1 MPFIYF
7 RYFIFDDFLRIL
19 SFNTINNG
27 LNMKAVFIEKYD
39 GPEVLIYGDL
49 PKPVVGDSELLIKVF
64 ATSVNPVDWK
74 LRKGMLR
81 FLPGQKLPKILG
93 GDISGIVEEAGKDVE
108 EFKTGYEIYGL
119 ISAAKGG
126 GYAEYAMAKPHQISL
141 KPKNISF
148 EEAATIPLAALTAY
162 QSLKRLGKLK
172 VGDKILVNDCSGGV
186 GHFAVQIAKAM
197 GANVTGVCSTK
208 NIELAKILGADKVI
222 DYTNENIFS
231 ENITYDIFFDAVANQ
246 SFWKVKK
253 HLNKNG
259 RYVTTLPSVSKLL
272 NLFFNIFS
280 SKKGKMISVKSF
292 PEDLRFLSELIK
304 SDKLRTV
311 IDTAYKLKDS
321 KEAHIHSETGRVVG
335 KLAISIN

>member
-1 MPFIYF
+1 
-7 RYFIFDDFLRIL
+7 
-19 SFNTINNG
+19 
-27 LNMKAVFIEKYD
+27 MKAVFIEKY
-39 GPEVLIYGDL
+39 GRPEVLIFGDL
-49 PKPVVGDSELLIKVF
+49 PKPIVSDDEVLVKVF
-64 ATSVNPVDWK
+64 ATSINPVDWK
-74 LRKGMLR
+74 LRNGMLR

-93 GDISGIVEEAGKDVE
+93 GDISGIVETVGKDLI
-108 EFKTGYEIYGL
+108 EFKIGDEIYGL

-162 QSLKRLGKLK
+162 QSLKRLGKIKIGEK
-172 VGDKILVNDCSGGV
+172 VLINGCSGGV

-197 GANVTGVCSTK
+197 GAHVTGICSSK
-208 NIELAKILGADKVI
+208 NIELAKKLGADKVI

-259 RYVTTLPSVSKLL
+259 RYVTTLPSVSILL
-272 NLFFNIFS
+272 NWFINIFS

-292 PEDLRFLSELIK
+292 PEDLRFLSEMIK

-311 IDTAYKLKDS
+311 IDTTYKLKDIQ
-321 KEAHIHSETGRVVG
+321 EAHIHSETGRVVG
-335 KLAISIN
+335 KLALSIN